1 MNALRDSA
9 TMLRRNLRH
18 MLRYPTLTLM
28 IIGMPIVFLLLF
40 VYVFGGTLG
49 AGLGQAGGRA
59 DYLAYVTPGIILMTV
74 ASAAT
79 ATAVTVATDMTE
91 GIVARFR
98 TMAITRASVPT
109 GHVLGSMIQTLLG
122 VAVVGGVAVLLGFRS
137 TTGPLQWLAAL
148 GILTLFVLGL
158 TWLSAALGLLSPTVE
173 IASNIPMP
181 LMFLPLFGSGFVP
194 ADSMPGPLR
203 WFAEHQPFTPLIET
217 LRSLLLGTPMD
228 DNATVAIA
236 WSAGIA
242 LVGYLWARKLYNRDP
257 AR

>member
-1 MNALRDSA
+1 MNALSDSA

-40 VYVFGGTLG
+40 VYVFGATLG

-59 DYLAYVTPGIILMTV
+59 DYLAYVTPGIIMMTV
-74 ASAAT
+74 ASAAM

-98 TMAITRASVPT
+98 TMAISRASVPT

-122 VAVVGGVAVLLGFRS
+122 VAVVTGVAVLLGFRS

-158 TWLSAALGLLSPTVE
+158 TWLAAALGLVSPTVE

-181 LMFLPLFGSGFVP
+181 LMLLPLFGSGFVP
-194 ADSMPGPLR
+194 TASMPGALR
-203 WFAEHQPFTPLIET
+203 WFAEHQPFTSLIET
-217 LRSLLLGTPMD
+217 LRSLLLGTPMGN
-228 DNATVAIA
+228 NATVSVS
-236 WSAGIA
+236 WSIGIA

>member
-49 AGLGQAGGRA
+49 AGLGHAGGRA

-79 ATAVTVATDMTE
+79 STAVTVATDMTE

-109 GHVLGSMIQTLLG
+109 GHVLGSMIRTLLG

-158 TWLSAALGLLSPTVE
+158 TWLSAALGLVSPTVE

-194 ADSMPGPLR
+194 TDSMPGALR

-217 LRSLLLGTPMD
+217 LRSLLLGTPMGG
-228 DNATVAIA
+228 NATVAIA

-242 LVGYLWARKLYNRDP
+242 LVGYVWARKLYDRDP